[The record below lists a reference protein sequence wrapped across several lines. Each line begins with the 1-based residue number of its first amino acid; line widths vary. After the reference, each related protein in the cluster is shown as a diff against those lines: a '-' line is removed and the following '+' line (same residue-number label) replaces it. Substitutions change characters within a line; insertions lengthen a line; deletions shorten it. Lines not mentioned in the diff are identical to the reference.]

1 GEGELIL
8 LVEDEVDLLHIGR
21 ILLEKLGYRV
31 IAATSPHE
39 AIDVVKERGRE
50 LSLLITDMI
59 MPGMSGIDLIKK
71 VKECA
76 PQVRFIL
83 SSGYGVGPLRG
94 DKEMEFLEKPYTIET
109 LAAKIKKV
117 LGKV

>member
-1 GEGELIL
+1 M
-8 LVEDEVDLLHIGR
+8 DLLHIGR

-31 IAATSPHE
+31 IAVTSPHE

-76 PQVRFIL
+76 PQVRCIL
-83 SSGYGVGPLRG
+83 SSGYGVGPLPG
-94 DKEMEFLEKPYTIET
+94 DKKMEFLEKPYTIET